1 MSAAPAD
8 WRGERSGME
17 TCKIPLAFLHAAL
30 YNTHELNPVYL
41 QGRVQF
47 PTGGESPRAFGPIRC
62 DSGTDSTVWMEE
74 DAVRCAPT
82 NMPEDVRSSGIFFC

>member
-17 TCKIPLAFLHAAL
+17 TCKIPLAFLRAAL

-62 DSGTDSTVWMEE
+62 DSGTDSTVWMRE
-74 DAVRCAPT
+74 DAVFCGANDT
-82 NMPEDVRSSGIFFC
+82 PEDRTSSGVF